1 MQGRQRR
8 TPGTAAPECG
18 VTRDAFDAELSA
30 LVRSYWTGATRD
42 ALLARLRAAQSV
54 LACAEPGRRLDP
66 CTCWHGYEA
75 AIRIVEEAL

>member
-1 MQGRQRR
+1 MKRAGKDDLNVWVWRVHSK
-8 TPGTAAPECG
+8 TVTD
-18 VTRDAFDAELSA
+18 TRDD
-30 LVRSYWTGATRD
+30 
-42 ALLARLRAAQSV
+42 LLTRLRAAQSV